1 MVRNRFFK
9 NTLGIQAE
17 AIVAQFIDNSS
28 PGASNS
34 HKIFVANALPG
45 AIAVYFSDTNL
56 LVPTGGT
63 SLAANANR
71 KFFYAWKQAD
81 GTPFR
86 TTDIPCLPTY
96 KQVAYA
102 AGTAQTSTVTVTGTV
117 STTQILHVRIT
128 DMTPAQVP
136 YPTYDYQSTVSVDVA
151 TSLTAIAAAI
161 TAEVNEPIAT
171 ATSNST
177 VLTIV
182 GAYTNRTFTVTAWL
196 ELSPSQAVD
205 ASIFTIANT
214 VKAVAPVGTTAD
226 VKEFE
231 TYFIEQQGGVLY
243 PQEGTHASEFQTI
256 GTAASSNVL
265 TTINYGYLIVSTI
278 KHVTDS
284 GSTRDYSNKSYVI
297 VALPTASVATLAAN

>member
-9 NTLGIQAE
+9 NTLGVHAE
-17 AIVAQFIDNSS
+17 AIIAQFIDNSS

-34 HKIFVANALPG
+34 HKIFVNNALPG

-56 LVPTGGT
+56 LVPAGGT
-63 SLAANANR
+63 SLAANASR

-81 GTPFR
+81 GTAFR
-86 TTDIPCLPTY
+86 TADIPCIPTY

-102 AGTAQTSTVTVTGTV
+102 AGTNQTTTCTVGGTV
-117 STTQILHVRIT
+117 STTQTLHVRIT
-128 DMTPAQVP
+128 DMTPAQIP
-136 YPTYDYQSTVSVDVA
+136 YPTYDYQNTVTVDVA

-161 TAEVNEPIAT
+161 TAETNEPIVT
-171 ATSNST
+171 ATSNAA

-182 GAYTNRTFTVTAWL
+182 GTDTSRTFTVTAWL
-196 ELSPSQAVD
+196 EVSASQATD
-205 ASIFTIANT
+205 LSTFTIANT
-214 VKAVAPVGTTAD
+214 VKAVAPVGTYAD

-243 PQEGTHASEFQTI
+243 TDGGVNPAEFQTL

-278 KHVTDS
+278 KTVTDS
-284 GSTRDYSNKSYVI
+284 GSTRSYSKKSYVI
-297 VALPTASVATLAAN
+297 IALPTASVATLAAN